1 MNNIE
6 DSLEYK
12 IDCVIDMLENIDES
26 MSSEAVHILH
36 KFNYEL
42 HKLFFNHLNNRCD

>member
-12 IDCVIDMLENIDES
+12 IDCIIDMLREIYDPMEK
-26 MSSEAVHILH
+26 EAIPILH

-42 HKLFFNHLNNRCD
+42 HKLFFNHLNNRD